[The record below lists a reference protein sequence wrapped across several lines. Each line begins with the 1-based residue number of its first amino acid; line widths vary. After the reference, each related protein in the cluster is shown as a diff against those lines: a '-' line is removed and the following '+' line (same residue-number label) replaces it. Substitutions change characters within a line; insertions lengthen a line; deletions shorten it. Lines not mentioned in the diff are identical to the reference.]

1 MIEIYTDGSC
11 LKNPGIGGYG
21 IVIKENEEIIFIYKE
36 RSDGETTNNRME
48 LSAILKAL
56 ELTQKWF
63 KNKQCIIYSDSNYC
77 VRSFNEW
84 LSKWAMNN
92 WKNSKKQIVE
102 NLDLMQELYKYY
114 QIGFPN
120 FCIKKVPGHCGI
132 IENEIAD
139 ALATDNKKKLEK
151 YNKYLEKGIFISD
164 IDFS

>member
-11 LKNPGIGGYG
+11 LKNPGLGGYG
-21 IVIKENEEIIFIYKE
+21 IVIKENKKIIFIYQE

-63 KNKQCIIYSDSNYC
+63 KNEQCVIYSDSSYC

-84 LSKWAMNN
+84 LSKWAISN
-92 WKNSKKQIVE
+92 WKNSKEQIVE
-102 NLDLMQELYKYY
+102 NLDLMQELYKYH
-114 QIGFPN
+114 QIDFPN
-120 FCIKKVPGHCGI
+120 FCIKKIPGHCGI

-151 YNKYLEKGIFISD
+151 YNKYLEKRYIYI
-164 IDFS
+164 

>member
-11 LKNPGIGGYG
+11 LKNPGLGGYG
-21 IVIKENEEIIFIYKE
+21 IVIKENEKIIFIYQE
-36 RSDGETTNNRME
+36 RSDGKTTNNRME

-63 KNKQCIIYSDSNYC
+63 KNEQCVIYSDSSYC

-84 LSKWAMNN
+84 LSKWAISN
-92 WKNSKKQIVE
+92 WKNSKEQIVE
-102 NLDLMQELYKYY
+102 NLDLMQELYKYH
-114 QIGFPN
+114 QIDFPN
-120 FCIKKVPGHCGI
+120 FCIKKIPGHCGI

-151 YNKYLEKGIFISD
+151 YNKYLEKRYIYI
-164 IDFS
+164 

>member
-11 LKNPGIGGYG
+11 LKNPGLGGYG
-21 IVIKENEEIIFIYKE
+21 IVIKENEKIIFIYQE

-63 KNKQCIIYSDSNYC
+63 KNEQCVIYSDSSYC

-84 LSKWAMNN
+84 LSKWAISN
-92 WKNSKKQIVE
+92 WKNSKEQIVE
-102 NLDLMQELYKYY
+102 NLDLMQELYKYH
-114 QIGFPN
+114 QIDFPN
-120 FCIKKVPGHCGI
+120 FCIKKIPGHCGI

-151 YNKYLEKGIFISD
+151 YNKYLEKRYIYI
-164 IDFS
+164 